1 MKIKNFKKITAMA
14 CACAVVTT
22 AGILPARS
30 VYAGRPAG
38 ELHPNHYTSE
48 APFEFPT
55 DGTTTTLEAEYATS
69 YSYVSNSG
77 YPPYLETNFPG
88 ASGEMLYNLCQKNG
102 NNYQND
108 YAEYAYNAEKA
119 GTYLATV
126 YYNSGSLQNEF
137 TISGAKIRSKTV
149 VAGADDRAAA
159 LHSVTFSFDINE
171 AGAGTLRITAGS
183 AAGAPR
189 LDKFDIKLVGTEQYS
204 ESNPFQFPTEKGTD
218 VTVVPEKGSI
228 ENNTSGDGG
237 WPARVTYDKWSDV
250 EWSGLHIE
258 ALNANDKFKVPYTAD
273 KVGKYQ
279 FTVTYR
285 SGNAHNGFVWSE
297 ESGKIADGTAT
308 AGSGSSSVTK
318 TATFNVDV
326 KEAGAGVLVF
336 SGAAN
341 YGAPNTAKFD
351 VQLLV
356 DKSDLVNAIAAAKEK
371 LTDGNSYTT
380 ATTEAL
386 QAKIAEATTV
396 KDDADATQETVDAAV
411 TALNEAKDALAEVA
425 VVSIAVTTQPTKR
438 TYERG
443 ETFDKTGLEV
453 TAYDNNGDSK
463 VVTDYT
469 VSELD
474 SETAGTKEITV
485 TYKNL
490 TTTFEVT
497 VNESYVVK
505 VDGQIVTRGQY
516 NDLVTIT
523 AAEKVGKTFTGWRDA
538 SGKVVST
545 KATYSFRLTGDRTFT
560 SVYDEK
566 VEVEAQAKMNNAYVA
581 SKNADGSGN
590 VRFMGQIVVPKGYR
604 VEECGVIWTGRNTTN
619 MPDLYTLDGNTFT
632 AVGKKVA
639 VKKYTCNYQFGVA
652 VNNVPAGKTARG
664 VVYAKLTNGTDTMYV
679 FSEENRVT
687 VK

>member
-1 MKIKNFKKITAMA
+1 MKSKNFKKITAMA
-14 CACAVVTT
+14 CACAMAAT

-30 VYAGRPAG
+30 VYADRNPG
-38 ELHPNHYTSE
+38 ELHPDRYTAE

-69 YSYVSNSG
+69 INYVSNSG
-77 YPPYLETNFPG
+77 YQPYLKSDFPG
-88 ASGEMLYNLCQKNG
+88 ASGEMLYDLCGKKDNDH
-102 NNYQND
+102 QND

-126 YYNSGSLQNEF
+126 YYNSGSTQNEF
-137 TISGAKIRSKTV
+137 TISGSKIRSKTV

-204 ESNPFQFPTEKGTD
+204 ESDSFQFPTEKGTD
-218 VTVVPEKGSI
+218 VTVVPEKGII

-237 WPARVTYDKWSDV
+237 WPARLVYGEWKDS
-250 EWSGLHIE
+250 EWSGMYVE
-258 ALNANDKFKVPYTAD
+258 ALNNNDKFKIPYTAD

-285 SGNAHNGFVWSE
+285 SGNANNGFVWSE
-297 ESGKIADGTAT
+297 ESGKIANGTVT
-308 AGSGSSSVTK
+308 AGADSASATK

-356 DKSDLVNAIAAAKEK
+356 DKSDLVNAITAAEAK
-371 LTDGNSYTT
+371 LADGNSYTT

-386 QAKIAEATTV
+386 QAKITEATTV
-396 KDDADATQETVDAAV
+396 KADADATQETVDAAV
-411 TALNEAKDALAEVA
+411 TALNAAKDALAEVA
-425 VVSIAVTTQPTKR
+425 AERIAVTAQPTKV

-443 ETFDKTGLEV
+443 EAFDATGLEV
-453 TAYDNNGDSK
+453 TAYDNNGGSQ

-469 VSELD
+469 VSGFD
-474 SETAGTKEITV
+474 STTAGTKEVTV
-485 TYKNL
+485 TYKGL

-497 VNESYVVK
+497 VNESYVVT
-505 VDGQIVTRGQY
+505 VDGQIVARGQY
-516 NDLVTIT
+516 NDLVTVT
-523 AAEKVGKTFTGWRDA
+523 AEEKEGHTFAGWKDA

-545 KATYSFRLTGDRTFT
+545 SVIYSFRLSGDVTLT
-560 SVYDEK
+560 SVYDEAVK
-566 VEVEAQAKMNNAYVA
+566 VEAQAKMTNAYVS

-590 VRFMGQIVVPKGYR
+590 ARFVGQIVVPEGYR
-604 VEECGVIWTGRNTTN
+604 VQECGVIWTGKDATT
-619 MPDLYTLDGNTFT
+619 MPSLYTSDGTSFT
-632 AVGKKVA
+632 AIGKKVA
-639 VKKYTCNYQFGVA
+639 AKNYTSKYQFSVTI
-652 VNNVPAGKTARG
+652 NKVPAGKTARG
-664 VVYAKLTNGTDTMYV
+664 VVYAKLTNGTNTMYV
-679 FSEENRVT
+679 FSDENSVT

>member
-88 ASGEMLYNLCQKNG
+88 ASGEMLYNLCQKKN

-108 YAEYAYNAEKA
+108 YAEYAYNAKKA

-149 VAGADDRAAA
+149 VAGANDSAAA

-171 AGAGTLRITAGS
+171 AGAGTLKITAGS

-218 VTVVPEKGSI
+218 ATVVPEKGSI
-228 ENNTSGDGG
+228 ENNTSGDAG
-237 WPARVTYDKWSDV
+237 WPARVTYDEWNDV

-258 ALNANDKFKVPYTAD
+258 ALNNNDKFKVPYTAD

-285 SGNAHNGFVWSE
+285 SGNANNGFVWSE
-297 ESGKIADGTAT
+297 ESGKIAGGTAT
-308 AGSGSSSVTK
+308 AGSESSSATK

-326 KEAGAGVLVF
+326 NEAGAGVLVF

-341 YGAPNTAKFD
+341 YGAPNAAKFD

-356 DKSDLVNAIAAAKEK
+356 DKSNLVNAIAAAKEK

-386 QAKIAEATTV
+386 QAKITEATTV
-396 KDDADATQETVDAAV
+396 KADADATQDAVDEAV
-411 TALNEAKDALAEVA
+411 TALNAAKDALVRI
-425 VVSIAVTTQPTKR
+425 VVESIAVTAQPTKD
-438 TYERG
+438 TYERR
-443 ETFDKTGLEV
+443 EELDTTGLEV
-453 TAYDNNGDSK
+453 TAYDNNGGSS

-469 VSELD
+469 VSKLD

-485 TYKNL
+485 TYEGH

-497 VNESYVVK
+497 VKEGYVVT
-505 VDGQIVTRGQY
+505 VNGQVYARGQY

-523 AAEKVGKTFTGWRDA
+523 AEEKEGHTFAGWEDA

-545 KATYSFRLTGDRTFT
+545 KATYSFRLAGDRTFT
-560 SVYDEK
+560 SVYDQTL
-566 VEVEAQAKMNNAYVA
+566 EVEAQAKLNNAFVS
-581 SKNADGSGN
+581 SKKADGSGST
-590 VRFMGQIVVPKGYR
+590 RFVGQIIVPKGYR
-604 VEECGVIWTGRNTTN
+604 VQECGLIRTADDETT
-619 MPDLYTLDGNTFT
+619 MPKLYESDGKSLT
-632 AVGKKVA
+632 AIAKKTVA
-639 VKKYTCNYQFGVA
+639 KSYTCNYQFSITI
-652 VNNVPAGKTARG
+652 NKVPNGKTVRG
-664 VVYAKLTNGTDTMYV
+664 VIYAKLTNGTDTMYV
-679 FSEENRVT
+679 FSEESSVT